1 MQGDARL
8 YQILADGV
16 LVLHAGLVLFVVAGL
31 FLILLGGA
39 RHWQWVR
46 HLWFRLL
53 HLAAIVIVM
62 LESWLDIVCP
72 LTSFEL
78 WLRIRAG
85 QGAYQGDFIA
95 HWLGRLLFYQ
105 APPWVFILVYS
116 AFALLVVVSWVIV
129 RPRKMTSLPAY
140 SSDRR

>member
-1 MQGDARL
+1 MQSDARL
-8 YQILADGV
+8 YRILADGV

-78 WLRIRAG
+78 WLRTRAG

-95 HWLGRLLFYQ
+95 YWLGRLLFYQ
-105 APPWVFILVYS
+105 APPWIFIVAYS
-116 AFALLVVVSWVIV
+116 TFALLVIVSWVIV
-129 RPRKMTSLPAY
+129 RPRSLNPPPIQSAP
-140 SSDRR
+140 